1 MVRDGSRNF
10 RCAETDVRAAGILP
24 SAIKLNVMTPRILI
38 VGEIVHA
45 NQEIDGLDKEFGV
58 EVGLIPPEVIQ

>member
-1 MVRDGSRNF
+1 M
-10 RCAETDVRAAGILP
+10 RAAGILP